1 MTDESNIQPLQPDF
15 EQIKKRAENGKE
27 YWSARDLSTVLGYS
41 TWQKFNRVLNKA
53 LQVAQNRGMD
63 MSEHFNQVVEM
74 VKLGSGTFREV
85 DNFHLSRIACLI
97 IAENADGKK
106 PQVQAACVYF
116 KEQTTT
122 LELIENQIAS
132 RILIYKTNQGETR
145 IEVLFN
151 GKTFWLTQKRMG
163 DLYDVD
169 VSTINYHLGN
179 IFETGELKEN
189 AVIRKIPIT
198 AADGKDY
205 DTMIYNLDA
214 IIAVGYRVNSYKA
227 TQFRIW
233 ATEVLR
239 EFIIKGADPQDTGH
253 RPGIY
258 LEFKEPHLNPENME
272 QRIYD
277 ILDLEGWNIIT
288 RPAEAE
294 AFYVDG
300 KVNVGH
306 TNGKVILQT
315 FSNDALSR
323 AYAIFQGRVPMCY
336 LLWLNTPPE
345 PGDFALTTP
354 DGYAQAINWAL
365 ANGAHIIGPSIAGEP
380 NNYDELNAPWQ
391 AQLIRRSGMLNHPYS
406 FDTQEQMRRYVGT
419 DAGDIAADGC
429 FTNRSEISLQ
439 YMIDNGFRCR
449 KDIPDPFHPGSTY
462 DNSQASESVPDAVQ
476 TLERLGYHLTSK

>member
-1 MTDESNIQPLQPDF
+1 MNNIYKRSFPTTVKTTIMTVVAMLASAGFEACTNNIDRPAEVSANTISEQLAAVRDYVPLYAVIAHRGSTYWAPEETESAWRWAREMGADYLESDLQCSKDGVIIANHDENLMRTTNIEAIFGSDVPAARVEFYESLGFSHDDAEEQLKRDQASFQPYYMQSYYY
-15 EQIKKRAENGKE
+15 AELLMLDAGGWFDKSFAASRNG
-27 YWSARDLSTVLGYS
+27 SLADGHLHYS
-41 TWQKFNRVLNKA
+41 TGQYVSALQDQIAYASGKMLHRGDDGERVLPY
-53 LQVAQNRGMD
+53 
-63 MSEHFNQVVEM
+63 
-74 VKLGSGTFREV
+74 
-85 DNFHLSRIACLI
+85 RI
-97 IAENADGKK
+97 K
-106 PQVQAACVYF
+106 P
-116 KEQTTT
+116 E
-122 LELIENQIAS
+122 
-132 RILIYKTNQGETR
+132 YK
-145 IEVLFN
+145 
-151 GKTFWLTQKRMG
+151 GKTLRQIWQA
-163 DLYDVD
+163 
-169 VSTINYHLGN
+169 I
-179 IFETGELKEN
+179 
-189 AVIRKIPIT
+189 
-198 AADGKDY
+198 AD
-205 DTMIYNLDA
+205 
-214 IIAVGYRVNSYKA
+214 
-227 TQFRIW
+227 
-233 ATEVLR
+233 
-239 EFIIKGADPQDTGH
+239 KGAYKD
-253 RPGIY
+253 IY
-258 LEFKEPHLNPENME
+258 MDLEPHLNPENME

-288 RPAEAE
+288 RPAETQ

-419 DAGDIAADGC
+419 DASDIAADGC

-439 YMIDNGFRCR
+439 YVIDNGFRCR
-449 KDIPDPFHPGSTY
+449 KDIPNHFHPGSTY
-462 DNSQASESVPDAVQ
+462 DNSQAPKSVPDAVQ